1 MNKYY
6 VGTKKQ
12 SELPYDV
19 VKIAH
24 ADIENT
30 CKAGDYE
37 RTSRDYLNNWRS
49 TQARVSELEAE
60 NARLKQERKVV
71 EDYCWSKAGGKISVA
86 GTIYRYLSEG
96 IKIPQQ
102 GENRDE

>member
-1 MNKYY
+1 MSESGVMWPSDVDKYKAARLKN
-6 VGTKKQ
+6 VEDAKR
-12 SELPYDV
+12 
-19 VKIAH
+19 IA
-24 ADIENT
+24 
-30 CKAGDYE
+30 
-37 RTSRDYLNNWRS
+37 
-49 TQARVSELEAE
+49 ELEAE